1 MCVCVRVSPLFLL
14 SPPCTSPL
22 SLPIPST
29 SPSLPSPHPPHPLN
43 LPFPP
48 IPSPSPPL
56 PFPHPPIPS
65 PSSPLPSLISECNLT
80 CHKKCM
86 ESVVLECNSQAL
98 EELSRRMSMTETPPP
113 LKVCLFVTRRLVSI
127 HCSVRRVVR
136 GWNGVEGSRVFPSTV
151 KSA

>member
-1 MCVCVRVSPLFLL
+1 MRVCVRVSPLFLL

-29 SPSLPSPHPPHPLN
+29 SPSLPSPHPPLPSHPLT
-43 LPFPP
+43 LPSPP
-48 IPSPSPPL
+48 IPSPSHPL
-56 PFPHPPIPS
+56 T
-65 PSSPLPSLISECNLT
+65 LPSLISECNLT

-113 LKVCLFVTRRLVSI
+113 LKVCLFVTRGLVSI